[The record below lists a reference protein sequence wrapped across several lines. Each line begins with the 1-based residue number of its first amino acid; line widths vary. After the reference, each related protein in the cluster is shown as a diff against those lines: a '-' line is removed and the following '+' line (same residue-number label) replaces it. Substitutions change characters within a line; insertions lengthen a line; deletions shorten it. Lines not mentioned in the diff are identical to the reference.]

1 MQLRQ
6 MLRKSGR
13 AAWVGEWMET
23 IESRLLLSGAFDA
36 VGLTALRS
44 DAAFAGIDGSG
55 VGIAV
60 LDTGTFSNHPD
71 LSPNFVKWYDAVL
84 QTEGNAPFDPNGH
97 GTHVAGTAAGRNP
110 DIGVATQ
117 ARLIGIRA
125 LPDENERQPRHDTVA
140 DGLQWV
146 IDNHA
151 TYNIR
156 VVNMSLGTRQNFNS
170 VPSTTSGEAAL
181 IRRLEQLGITVVT
194 ASGNSYAD
202 FAAPGAAA
210 PAVFSTLSVAS
221 TWEDNGAGDS
231 FPMFAGGGGPFAA
244 FEREGVRDRLAA
256 SSQRST
262 LANQVAAPGQTIFS
276 AWNNDGGQLYNTIS
290 GTSMASPLV
299 AGMVA
304 LMQDAAKTFG
314 GRFLSTTEVVSIVK
328 DTADTI
334 IDAAVA
340 TNGRIRISDR
350 QVFDLPETGASFKR
364 VNIYNAIRKVR
375 MLLTGSMEPGP
386 VAGDVDN
393 TTTKAIQLGKTD
405 GSTNIGAEGSVGSD
419 GTINSGAMDVDL
431 YRFELASRGE
441 LTVSLTNTAG
451 GTAFDSLLRLFNAA
465 GGQIAINDDIDSGN
479 LYSRI
484 ATGVLEPGVYYVGVS
499 ASGNDGYNATS
510 GAGAVDGLGQGDYQM
525 IVSLSNPD
533 PNGVATGAV
542 VTDKLPTFRAG
553 RIGSD
558 LGVPVG
564 AADVDFFLVTAPDNG
579 VLRIDVDSSPFGLNA
594 VDAVLRVFDENF
606 NQIAFNDDRAT
617 GDIDPLLVL
626 TLAKGQRVYV
636 AVADFANRDFDPHDP
651 FSRVATG
658 TGGDYD
664 LTLSFDNRD
673 ANGTVFDA
681 AQRSLGGAVV
691 GTIGSD
697 GGVSIGADGS
707 KDVDFFE
714 LTTTSAGVLDLFAN
728 SPDGTLRISM
738 ALWVY
743 DASADDVVR
752 VGESLG
758 ATASLRAFVS
768 SGETYYVSITGEGNS
783 DFDWFAPATGT
794 GGDTGNYSFDARVRA
809 FAFARTRI
817 DDSVANATPVNV
829 VVGSQVQSEI
839 GADGGFLLGGADV
852 DIFRFT
858 AVARQRIVIRTLANA
873 EDSTDTVL
881 RVFNA
886 SGAQIAINDDVSATD
901 RGSRVSLI
909 VEAGQTIYIGVNGYS
924 VNADAYDVISGEG
937 AAVGVTGAYVLR
949 LEPAAGPEVDVA
961 GSTGVSIA
969 SGDMAPV
976 LADGTR
982 FGAVSIDGGGAGGVI
997 VRQFT
1002 IFNTGNRRLNLT
1014 GAARIAISGANA
1026 GDFAVV
1032 AQPAGFVAA
1041 NRSLT
1046 FSVRFNPSDVG
1057 VRRAVVTIASNDLD
1071 EGSYSFAVDG
1081 TGLERPEIDV
1091 RSSGGGSLVSIASGD
1106 TTPRVRDG
1114 TSFGVRTVGQ
1124 QVSRTFRIFNTGRKL
1139 LNLNG
1144 TPRIQI
1150 SGDAAADFVVIANAP
1165 ASVRRGASA
1174 AFTLRFAASA
1184 AGLRSATVTI
1194 LSNDPD
1200 ERTYTFLVSG
1210 VGAT

>member
-1 MQLRQ
+1 MSIRRLLRTT
-6 MLRKSGR
+6 GR
-13 AAWVGEWMET
+13 AGEWMEP
-23 IESRLLLSGAFDA
+23 IEPRLMLSGAFDA
-36 VGLTALRS
+36 VGLTALRG
-44 DAAFAGIDGSG
+44 DPAFAGIDGSG

-60 LDTGTFSNHPD
+60 LDTGIFANHPD

-84 QTEGNAPFDPNGH
+84 RTESNAPFDPNGH

-110 DIGVATQ
+110 SIGVATH

-146 IDNHA
+146 IDNHS

-170 VPSTTSGEAAL
+170 VPGVTSGEAAL

-221 TWEDNGAGDS
+221 TWEDNGIGDS
-231 FPMFAGGGGPFAA
+231 FPVSAGGGGPFAA

-262 LANQVAAPGQTIFS
+262 LPNQVAAPGQTIFS

-334 IDAAVA
+334 IDSNVA

-364 VNIYNAIRKVR
+364 VNVYNAIRKVK
-375 MLLTGSMEPGP
+375 MMLTGSMDPGP
-386 VAGDVDN
+386 VAGDADN
-393 TTTKAIQLGKTD
+393 TTAKAIQLGKTD
-405 GSTNIGAEGSVGSD
+405 GSTNIGAEGVIGSD
-419 GTINSGAMDVDL
+419 GTITAGAMDVDL
-431 YRFELASRGE
+431 YRFELASRGT
-441 LTVSLTNTAG
+441 LTISLTNTAG

-465 GGQIAINDDIDSGN
+465 GGQIAMNDDVDAGN

-499 ASGNDGYNATS
+499 ASGNDAYDAAS
-510 GAGAVDGLGQGDYQM
+510 GAGAVEGLGQGDYQI

-579 VLRIDVDSSPFGLNA
+579 VLRIDVDSTPFGLDA

-606 NQIAFNDDRAT
+606 NQIAFNDDRTT
-617 GDIDPLLVL
+617 GDLDPLLIL

-636 AVADFANRDFDPHDP
+636 AVADFANRDFDPRDP
-651 FSRVATG
+651 FNRVATG

-664 LTLSFDNRD
+664 LTMSFDNGD
-673 ANGTVFDA
+673 ADGTVLDA
-681 AQRSLGGAVV
+681 APRSLGGAVT
-691 GTIGSD
+691 GTIGLD
-697 GGVSIGADGS
+697 AGVAVGADGS

-714 LTTTSAGVLDLFAN
+714 FTTAGAGVLDLFAS

-743 DASADDVVR
+743 DADADDVVR
-752 VGESLG
+752 VGEALG
-758 ATASLRAFVS
+758 STASLRAFVGA
-768 SGETYYVSITGEGNS
+768 GETYYVSITGEGNS

-794 GGDTGNYSFDARVRA
+794 GGDTGNYRFDARVRA
-809 FAFARTRI
+809 FSFARTLI
-817 DDSVANATPVNV
+817 DDSVANATPVPV
-829 VVGSQVQSEI
+829 AVGSQVQAEI

-852 DIFRFT
+852 DIYRFT
-858 AVARQRIVIRTLANA
+858 ATARQRIIIRAIANA
-873 EDSTDTVL
+873 EDSADTVL
-881 RVFNA
+881 RVFNS
-886 SGAQIAINDDVSATD
+886 SGAQIAINDDISAND

-909 VEAGQTIYIGVNGYS
+909 VEAGQTIYIGVNGFS
-924 VNADAYDVISGEG
+924 ANADRYDVISGEG
-937 AAVGVTGAYVLR
+937 AAVGVAGAYVLR
-949 LEPAAGPEVDVA
+949 IEPGAGPEIDVA
-961 GSTGVSIA
+961 GATGVSIV
-969 SGDMAPV
+969 SGDATP
-976 LADGTR
+976 ASTDGTR
-982 FGAVSIDGGGAGGVI
+982 FGGVSIDGAGTGGFI

-1002 IFNTGNRRLNLT
+1002 IFNSGNRRLNLT
-1014 GAARIAISGANA
+1014 GAPRVAISGPHAPE
-1026 GDFAVV
+1026 FVV
-1032 AQPAGFVAA
+1032 VSQPAGFVAA
-1041 NRSLT
+1041 NRSLS
-1046 FSVRFNPSDVG
+1046 FSIRFNPADVG
-1057 VRRAVVTIASNDLD
+1057 VRRAVVTITTNDVD
-1071 EGSYSFAVDG
+1071 ERAYTFAIDG
-1081 TGLERPEIDV
+1081 TGLERPEIDI
-1091 RSSGGGSLVSIASGD
+1091 RSSGGGSLVSISSGD
-1106 TTPRVRDG
+1106 TTPRTRDG
-1114 TSFGVRTVGQ
+1114 TSFGAVLLGQ
-1124 QVSRTFRIFNTGRKL
+1124 QVSRTFRIFNTGRKP
-1139 LNLNG
+1139 LNLSG
-1144 TPRIQI
+1144 TPRIRI
-1150 SGDAAADFVVIANAP
+1150 SGGAAADFVVVTAPP

-1174 AFTLRFAASA
+1174 AFTLRFTAGAE
-1184 AGLRSATVTI
+1184 GLRTATVTI
-1194 LSNDPD
+1194 FSNDPD
-1200 ERTYTFLVSG
+1200 ERAYTFAIAG
-1210 VGAT
+1210 IGTT